1 MAWNYMNLRRFR
13 DITGNMPDDSVMYI
27 ANPLNNSYVSVMVY
41 EPSHN
46 NLGVPFY
53 VLDAEYAGN
62 IGGFPAWV
70 SNRVNNKERLLIEQ
84 KLRNKL
90 IAKFTTI
97 EEMADDLTTGNVAHK
112 KAAIKGVALRA
123 KNYLIKH
130 T

>member
-13 DITGNMPDDSVMYI
+13 DITWNMPDDSVMYI
-27 ANPLNNSYVSVMVY
+27 ANPLNNSYVSVMIY

-53 VLDAEYAGN
+53 VLDAEYTGN

-70 SNRVNNKERLLIEQ
+70 SNRVDNKERLLIEQ

-112 KAAIKGVALRA
+112 KTAIKGVALRA
-123 KNYLIKH
+123 KDYLIKH

>member
-97 EEMADDLTTGNVAHK
+97 EEMADDLTTGNVAYK

-123 KNYLIKH
+123 KDYLIKH

>member
-13 DITGNMPDDSVMYI
+13 DITRNMPDDSVVYI

-53 VLDAEYAGN
+53 VLDEEYTGN

-70 SNRVNNKERLLIEQ
+70 R
-84 KLRNKL
+84 
-90 IAKFTTI
+90 
-97 EEMADDLTTGNVAHK
+97 
-112 KAAIKGVALRA
+112 
-123 KNYLIKH
+123 
-130 T
+130 

>member
-1 MAWNYMNLRRFR
+1 MAWNYMSLRKFR
-13 DITGNMPDDSVMYI
+13 DITWNMPDDSVMYI
-27 ANPLNNSYVSVMVY
+27 ANPLNNSYVSIMVY

-70 SNRVNNKERLLIEQ
+70 SNRVDNKERLLIEQ
-84 KLRNKL
+84 KLRNML

-112 KAAIKGVALRA
+112 KAAIKGVVLRA
-123 KNYLIKH
+123 KDYLIKH

>member
-1 MAWNYMNLRRFR
+1 MAWNYMSLRRFR
-13 DITGNMPDDSVMYI
+13 DITWNMPDDSVMYI

-70 SNRVNNKERLLIEQ
+70 SNRVDNKERLLIEQ

-97 EEMADDLTTGNVAHK
+97 EEMADDLTTDNVAHK

-123 KNYLIKH
+123 KDYLIKH

>member
-1 MAWNYMNLRRFR
+1 MAWNYMSLRRFR
-13 DITGNMPDDSVMYI
+13 DITWNMPDDSVMYI

-53 VLDAEYAGN
+53 VLDEEYTGN

-84 KLRNKL
+84 KLCNKL
-90 IAKFTTI
+90 IDKFTTI
-97 EEMADDLTTGNVAHK
+97 EEMADDLTTDNVAHK
-112 KAAIKGVALRA
+112 KAAIKGVALRT
-123 KNYLIKH
+123 KDYLIKH

>member
-1 MAWNYMNLRRFR
+1 MAWNYMNLGKFR
-13 DITGNMPDDSVMYI
+13 DITENMPDGSVMYI

-70 SNRVNNKERLLIEQ
+70 SNRVDNKERLLIEQ

-97 EEMADDLTTGNVAHK
+97 EEMADDLTTDNVAHK
-112 KAAIKGVALRA
+112 KAAIKEVALRA
-123 KNYLIKH
+123 KDYLIKH

>member
-1 MAWNYMNLRRFR
+1 MAWNYMNLGKFR
-13 DITGNMPDDSVMYI
+13 DITWNMPDDSVMYI

-53 VLDAEYAGN
+53 VLDAEYTGN

-70 SNRVNNKERLLIEQ
+70 SNRVDNKERLLIEQ

-97 EEMADDLTTGNVAHK
+97 EEMADDLTTGNVTHK
-112 KAAIKGVALRA
+112 KTAIKGVALRA
-123 KNYLIKH
+123 KDYLIKH

>member
-1 MAWNYMNLRRFR
+1 MAWNYMNLGKFR
-13 DITGNMPDDSVMYI
+13 DITRNMPDNSVMYI

-70 SNRVNNKERLLIEQ
+70 SNRVDNKERLLIEQ

-90 IAKFTTI
+90 IDKFATI

-112 KAAIKGVALRA
+112 KAAIKGFALRA
-123 KNYLIKH
+123 KDYLIKH

>member
-1 MAWNYMNLRRFR
+1 MAWNYMNLGRFR

-27 ANPLNNSYVSVMVY
+27 ANPLNNSYVSVMIY

-70 SNRVNNKERLLIEQ
+70 SNRVDKDR
-84 KLRNKL
+84 KS
-90 IAKFTTI
+90 
-97 EEMADDLTTGNVAHK
+97 V
-112 KAAIKGVALRA
+112 V
-123 KNYLIKH
+123 
-130 T
+130 

>member
-13 DITGNMPDDSVMYI
+13 DITRNMPDDSVVYI

-53 VLDAEYAGN
+53 VLDAEYTGN

-70 SNRVNNKERLLIEQ
+70 SNRVDNKERLLIEQ

-112 KAAIKGVALRA
+112 KTAIKGVALRA
-123 KNYLIKH
+123 KDYLIKH

>member
-1 MAWNYMNLRRFR
+1 MAWNYMNLGKFR
-13 DITGNMPDDSVMYI
+13 DITSNMPDDSVMYI

-41 EPSHN
+41 EPRHN

-97 EEMADDLTTGNVAHK
+97 EEMADDLTTGNVTHK

-123 KNYLIKH
+123 KDYLIKH

>member
-1 MAWNYMNLRRFR
+1 MAWNYMSLRRFR
-13 DITGNMPDDSVMYI
+13 DITWNMPDDSVMYI

-53 VLDAEYAGN
+53 VLDAEYTGN

-70 SNRVNNKERLLIEQ
+70 SNRVDNKERLLIEQ

-97 EEMADDLTTGNVAHK
+97 EEMADDLTTDNVAHK

-123 KNYLIKH
+123 KDYLIKH

>member
-1 MAWNYMNLRRFR
+1 M
-13 DITGNMPDDSVMYI
+13 TKS
-27 ANPLNNSYVSVMVY
+27 
-41 EPSHN
+41 
-46 NLGVPFY
+46 
-53 VLDAEYAGN
+53 EYAGN

-70 SNRVNNKERLLIEQ
+70 SNRVDNKERLLIEQ

-97 EEMADDLTTGNVAHK
+97 EEMADDLTTDNVARK

-123 KNYLIKH
+123 KDYLIKH